1 MMSVGVA
8 RARRADPRPW
18 LGPLLGPL
26 LGLGVVL
33 LAGVA
38 GCAHA
43 PGAPAIPAC
52 PGSLRPTQQIEGELR
67 LRLRMRLQ
75 ASELDAALELAVEK
89 RGDELVVIGFDPFGV
104 KSFSLVQ
111 RGLEVEVEGLPPA
124 VLPTA
129 PLNVLRDLHR
139 ARFLALE
146 TPPGGQGQVMASLDG
161 VRITEH
167 WSGGRLEWRRFERA
181 GEAPESGVRVDFDG
195 DVVRI
200 ENRRC
205 GYRATL
211 VELSAE
217 PLP

>member
-1 MMSVGVA
+1 MRFGVA
-8 RARRADPRPW
+8 SARRADPRPFPGLW
-18 LGPLLGPL
+18 LGPWLVW
-26 LGLGVVL
+26 GVAL

-38 GCAHA
+38 GCVQG
-43 PGAPAIPAC
+43 PGGPAIPAC

-67 LRLRMRLQ
+67 LRMRMRLQ

-89 RGDELVVIGFDPFGV
+89 RGDELVVVGFDPFGV

-111 RGLEVEVEGLPPA
+111 RGLEVDVEGLPPA

-139 ARFLALE
+139 VRFLALDA
-146 TPPGGQGQVMASLDG
+146 PPGGEGQVMASLDG

-181 GEAPESGVRVDFDG
+181 GEAPESDVRVDFDE

-211 VELSAE
+211 VELSAD

>member
-1 MMSVGVA
+1 MTRVGVA
-8 RARRADPRPW
+8 RARRAVLRARIGPW
-18 LGPLLGPL
+18 LGLGAALL
-26 LGLGVVL
+26 
-33 LAGVA
+33 VA
-38 GCAHA
+38 GCLHA
-43 PGAPAIPAC
+43 PGGPAIAVC

-89 RGDELVVIGFDPFGV
+89 RGDELVLVAFDPFGV

-111 RGLEVEVEGLPPA
+111 RGLEVDVEGLPPA
-124 VLPTA
+124 ALPTA

-139 ARFLALE
+139 ARFLALDR
-146 TPPGGQGQVMASLDG
+146 PPGGEGDVHASLDG

-167 WSGGRLEWRRFERA
+167 WSGGRLRWRRFERA
-181 GEAPESGVRVDFDG
+181 GEAPGSAVRVDFDG
-195 DVVRI
+195 GVARI

-211 VELSAE
+211 IEISAE
-217 PLP
+217 PRS